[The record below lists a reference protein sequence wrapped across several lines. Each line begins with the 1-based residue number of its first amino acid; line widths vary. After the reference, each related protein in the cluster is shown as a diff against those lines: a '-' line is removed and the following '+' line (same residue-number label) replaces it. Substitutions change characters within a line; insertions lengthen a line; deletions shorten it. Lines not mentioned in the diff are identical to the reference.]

1 VAAAGFGSGRACSAG
16 FGSVAVDGEVND
28 VGSGGFGGSL
38 GGGGRSVAAG
48 AGSGAVAVGCEATH
62 GDSGAIDDDGA
73 VVDGDSAAAD
83 DDGAAI
89 DDDGGAADIGSAGGS
104 DCDAGDGTD
113 SNASFS
119 PVHSRNSPQEPQKSS
134 VSALWPPQERQT
146 ITGHLPPLGAL
157 LVPSL
162 VVARPAAK
170 PPSDENG
177 GARHCPFG
185 KSAQPVR
192 TLVAAGPSALR
203 ISVPENPV
211 LSALK

>member
-1 VAAAGFGSGRACSAG
+1 
-16 FGSVAVDGEVND
+16 VDGEVND

-62 GDSGAIDDDGA
+62 GDSGAIDVDGA
-73 VVDGDSAAAD
+73 VVDGDSAAADDDGAAADDDGAAID

-113 SNASFS
+113 SDASFS